1 MKTLIKQLSAAIILS
16 AFVFG
21 YSNANA
27 TELVNPANDYAESSL
42 YMEDWMMDET
52 LWNNTSFMLEILVTE
67 TESALEIENWM
78 ISDNF
83 TTPGMVHE
91 VEAEQKLSLE
101 NWMIDSEIWR

>member
-1 MKTLIKQLSAAIILS
+1 MKTLIKQLSAALILS

-27 TELVNPANDYAESSL
+27 TGLETPANEYAEASL
-42 YMEDWMMDET
+42 YLEDWMIDET
-52 LWNNTSFMLEILVTE
+52 IWNSTSVILSNFVTE

-83 TTPGMVHE
+83 STVVLVQEIE
-91 VEAEQKLSLE
+91 VEQKLSLE
-101 NWMIDSEIWR
+101 NWMIDSEVWK